1 MANTMHSILTSSVS
15 HAEVKVYHHPTFSA
29 VATTLWSDDDSH
41 ASVTVHCPTA
51 SDLHTVMA
59 AMAKCVRAYY
69 ADAEPE
75 PDWEA
80 IAAEY
85 DELCRER

>member
-1 MANTMHSILTSSVS
+1 MARNTLAVQPDGYRNVTSEMRH
-15 HAEVKVYHHPTFSA
+15 HATFTA
-29 VATTLWSDDDSH
+29 VN
-41 ASVTVHCPTA
+41 VTVRDADHNATEVTFFCQNA
-51 SDLHTVMA
+51 SDLDTLMA
-59 AMAKCVRAYY
+59 ALSRLVRDYY